1 MLWTHSHIVF
11 ENSAHVMHFRICCA
25 TILVIFCP
33 LNDFVMHRHIT
44 YYTQSTVCQG
54 GFSNKFLSSSS
65 WAYAGF
71 AKGGLTIFFWR
82 GACDAWRLLGGLGA
96 CFPEKNF
103 LNGAIWCV
111 LEHIFINFFTF
122 KKSKNII
129 FLQK

>member
-1 MLWTHSHIVF
+1 
-11 ENSAHVMHFRICCA
+11 
-25 TILVIFCP
+25 
-33 LNDFVMHRHIT
+33 MHRHIT

-71 AKGGLTIFFWR
+71 AKGDQLFFWGGGGLATR
-82 GACDAWRLLGGLGA
+82 GVAMRLIGGLGGML
-96 CFPEKNF
+96 PRKKNF
-103 LNGAIWCV
+103 ELCNLVYFGAYF
-111 LEHIFINFFTF
+111 HKFFTF